1 VAIAEIELNKKTGKI
16 VVKKIVMAMDAG
28 LSVNPGFVE
37 NQISGGAVQAASKVL
52 YEQVT
57 FDNRR
62 VTATDWVTYP
72 IMRFKDAPEV
82 IPVVVQRTDKVPGGV
97 GETPIPPVQAAIA
110 NAFFDAS
117 GVRLR
122 EAPMTAARVRG
133 VLRAAG
139 IE

>member
-1 VAIAEIELNKKTGKI
+1 
-16 VVKKIVMAMDAG
+16 MAMDAG

-52 YEQVT
+52 LEQVS

-62 VTATDWVTYP
+62 VTGVDWVTYP
-72 IMRFKDAPEV
+72 ILRFKDSPEV
-82 IPVVVQRTDKVPGGV
+82 IPIVIQRTDKVPGGV

-110 NAFFDAS
+110 NAFFDAT

-122 EAPMTAARVRG
+122 EAPLTPPRVRG
-133 VLRAAG
+133 ALNAAG
-139 IE
+139 VA